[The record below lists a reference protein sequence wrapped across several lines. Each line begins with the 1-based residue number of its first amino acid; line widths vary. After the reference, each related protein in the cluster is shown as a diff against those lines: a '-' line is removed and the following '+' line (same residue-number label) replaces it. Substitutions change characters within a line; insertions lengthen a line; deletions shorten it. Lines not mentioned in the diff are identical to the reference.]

1 MKRLLVCTV
10 IMAVVLTFGTFASAA
25 IYTFDFNS
33 LENGSGPGAISTY
46 MTNIFGN
53 SVVVSNYPVSSS
65 ASIIDPS
72 SDPSRYGAF
81 FETKF
86 LGALGNNTA
95 MPGFTIAFGVPITS
109 LSFDWGSY
117 YDRFGAY
124 YLQGTVWNN
133 ILIIGGSPDSHHVEF
148 TFPEPVSTLLF
159 NGYQQS
165 VWMGIDNL
173 TVTTAAVPEP
183 GTLILL
189 GLGLLGLGLTRY
201 RTGRE

>member
-10 IMAVVLTFGTFASAA
+10 IMAVVLTFGTFASAT

-33 LENGSGPGAISTY
+33 LTSGSGPEAISTY

-53 SVVVSNYPVSSS
+53 SVVVSNYPVLSS

-72 SDPSRYGAF
+72 SYLSRYGAYF
-81 FETKF
+81 GTKF
-86 LGALGNNTA
+86 LGALGNDIA
-95 MPGFTIAFGVPITS
+95 VPGFTIAFGTPITS

-117 YDRFGAY
+117 YDKFGAFY
-124 YLQGTVWNN
+124 FQGTDWTNF
-133 ILIIGGSPDSHHVEF
+133 LLIGGSTGSHHVEF
-148 TFPEPVSTLLF
+148 TFPEPVTALRF

-183 GTLILL
+183 GTLVLL

-201 RTGRE
+201 RTGR